1 MDAEEAGGVT
11 DGSGPRRA
19 AAVTGRD
26 IDSLLGAVVA
36 EVGEALGFWSADLW
50 AFSGDADSLT
60 CRAWWCRE
68 PQAATAGSCVGAVV
82 PLDQS
87 HDLRRL
93 VLTAEIVE
101 RHADDELSPAEA
113 AALTQAGFAS
123 RVDVPLLSG
132 EEVLGVLSL
141 AERRAV
147 RRLTAH
153 EHGLLASFSRLAAA
167 SLRAAL
173 LAEAAERRSGRL
185 AGLLSSYSGMAA
197 SPSAADVAAAVH
209 REAEKLL
216 PEVGCTAEVVLRR
229 DDGGYVRAGAGD
241 DPAGGWR
248 ADALARQSVDMQ
260 RPEHGRTADG
270 WSRLV
275 VPLATGDRS
284 FGYLD
289 LSAPLRRSFRAEEVE
304 LAVLLA
310 AQAAA
315 ALERAR
321 SFRSLQSRTAT
332 DTGTGLYGRW
342 YFYERLNAEV
352 ARARR
357 YREPLSL
364 VLVELDTEREAATP
378 HRHAHRDAVV
388 AATAQLVQACLR
400 DKVDV
405 ACRLAVGR
413 FGLLL
418 PNTPSGPRA
427 AGLVAERIRQRA
439 AGTFLSDDDLG
450 ALGRVTLSLGVAGF
464 PDAAEDA
471 DELLSSAEER
481 LATALAAG
489 GDRVEPPLPDPE
501 EDEAEEAGEPVAD
514 DPA

>member
-1 MDAEEAGGVT
+1 
-11 DGSGPRRA
+11 
-19 AAVTGRD
+19 
-26 IDSLLGAVVA
+26 
-36 EVGEALGFWSADLW
+36 
-50 AFSGDADSLT
+50 
-60 CRAWWCRE
+60 
-68 PQAATAGSCVGAVV
+68 
-82 PLDQS
+82 
-87 HDLRRL
+87 
-93 VLTAEIVE
+93 
-101 RHADDELSPAEA
+101 
-113 AALTQAGFAS
+113 
-123 RVDVPLLSG
+123 
-132 EEVLGVLSL
+132 
-141 AERRAV
+141 
-147 RRLTAH
+147 
-153 EHGLLASFSRLAAA
+153 
-167 SLRAAL
+167 
-173 LAEAAERRSGRL
+173 
-185 AGLLSSYSGMAA
+185 
-197 SPSAADVAAAVH
+197 
-209 REAEKLL
+209 
-216 PEVGCTAEVVLRR
+216 
-229 DDGGYVRAGAGD
+229 
-241 DPAGGWR
+241 
-248 ADALARQSVDMQ
+248 
-260 RPEHGRTADG
+260 
-270 WSRLV
+270 
-275 VPLATGDRS
+275 
-284 FGYLD
+284 
-289 LSAPLRRSFRAEEVE
+289 
-304 LAVLLA
+304 LLA

-364 VLVELDTEREAATP
+364 VLVELDTEREAVTP
-378 HRHAHRDAVV
+378 HGHAHRDAVV
-388 AATAQLVQACLR
+388 AATARLVQACLR

-489 GDRVEPPLPDPE
+489 GDRIEPPLPDPE
-501 EDEAEEAGEPVAD
+501 EEEAAEPAD
-514 DPA
+514 EDPATPSTPTS